1 MRNDLTYYEL
11 RITPIASS
19 PNVGLRPFWQT
30 NATLFSKQRCFMP
43 DRHLR
48 PNSGWIEVICGSMFS
63 GKTEELLRRLRRAA
77 IARQKVQLFKP
88 AIDNRYGVTT
98 VASHDG
104 AKWEGVVL
112 NDAAEIFDHLEPDT
126 LVIAIDEVQFFDDN
140 VVDVCETLA
149 LQGKRVIVAGLDL
162 DFRGEPF
169 GPMPA
174 LMANAE
180 SVRKLH
186 AICMVC
192 GGEASRTQRLID
204 GKPAFYE
211 DPVVMIGA
219 AEAYEARCRGCHQVP
234 HREMNA

>member
-1 MRNDLTYYEL
+1 
-11 RITPIASS
+11 
-19 PNVGLRPFWQT
+19 
-30 NATLFSKQRCFMP
+30 MP

-48 PNSGWIEVICGSMFS
+48 PSSGWIEVICGSMFS
-63 GKTEELLRRLRRAA
+63 GKTEELLRRLRRAV
-77 IARQKVQLFKP
+77 IARQNVQLFKP

-104 AKWEGVVL
+104 AKWEGTVVGEATEIL
-112 NDAAEIFDHLEPDT
+112 NLVKPETH
-126 LVIAIDEVQFFDDN
+126 VIAIDEVQFFEDAI
-140 VVDVCETLA
+140 VDVCDALA

-174 LMANAE
+174 LMAKAE

-192 GGEASRTQRLID
+192 GGEASRTQRLIN
-204 GKPAFYE
+204 GKPAYYE
-211 DPVVMIGA
+211 DPIVLIGA
-219 AEAYEARCRGCHQVP
+219 AESYEARCRGCHQVP
-234 HREMNA
+234 RRQSQ

>member
-1 MRNDLTYYEL
+1 
-11 RITPIASS
+11 
-19 PNVGLRPFWQT
+19 
-30 NATLFSKQRCFMP
+30 MP

-63 GKTEELLRRLRRAA
+63 GKTEELLRRLRRAV
-77 IARQKVQLFKP
+77 IARQNVQLFKP
-88 AIDNRYGVTT
+88 AIDTRYGVTT

-104 AKWEGVVL
+104 TQWEGVVIQNAEEIL
-112 NDAAEIFDHLEPDT
+112 NQVAPDT
-126 LVIAIDEVQFFDDN
+126 QVVGIDEVQFFDDAI
-140 VVDVCETLA
+140 VDVCDTLA

-174 LMANAE
+174 LMAKAE

-192 GGEASRTQRLID
+192 GGEASRTQRLIN
-204 GKPAFYE
+204 GRPAYYE
-211 DPVVMIGA
+211 DPIILIGA
-219 AEAYEARCRGCHQVP
+219 QEAYEARCRGCHQVP
-234 HREMNA
+234 HRSEAET

>member
-1 MRNDLTYYEL
+1 
-11 RITPIASS
+11 
-19 PNVGLRPFWQT
+19 
-30 NATLFSKQRCFMP
+30 MP

-63 GKTEELLRRLRRAA
+63 GKTEELLRRLRRAV
-77 IARQKVQLFKP
+77 IARQNVQLFKP
-88 AIDNRYGVTT
+88 AIDNRYGLTT

-104 AKWEGVVL
+104 TKWEGAVIQ
-112 NDAAEIFDHLEPDT
+112 DAAEIFDLLEPDT
-126 LVIAIDEVQFFDDN
+126 HVIAIDEVQFFDDN
-140 VVDVCETLA
+140 VVEVCNTLA
-149 LQGKRVIVAGLDL
+149 LQGKRIIVAGLDL

-174 LMANAE
+174 LMAMAE

-192 GGEASRTQRLID
+192 GGEASRTQRLIN

-211 DPVVMIGA
+211 DPVILIGA
-219 AEAYEARCRGCHQVP
+219 EEAYEARCRGCHEVP
-234 HREMNA
+234 HRTP